1 MAFTQAPEQLTP
13 REAEVM
19 RYEEAQ
25 ADKQMAY
32 GLQMKELDIK
42 VQTLESKWAA
52 WLRLPGLILRLPL
65 LVILG
70 IGYIVHAI
78 KGTEPSDNFWNLLK

>member
-1 MAFTQAPEQLTP
+1 
-13 REAEVM
+13 M
-19 RYEEAQ
+19 RYEEVQ

-70 IGYIVHAI
+70 VGYIVHAV